1 MRPDAVVMA
10 AGMSSVRLAWDDP
23 PAAFAS
29 NSRGVFNLLEALGRS
44 APDAHLTML
53 SSASVYG
60 PPESLPLTEE
70 SAAEPSSPYGAS
82 KLAAEMLCRQHARRH
97 GTGVAVLR
105 LFNSIGPGQ
114 GTGQAPS
121 EFARQIAIAE
131 KRGERGLM
139 ITVGNPDSERDFT
152 DVRDVA
158 DGIAGAV
165 SGRLEGTF
173 NLCSGRAATIGSIVH
188 GLNLATRVEVGMLV
202 DPERAHPADVTSLYG
217 SCQKLGT
224 AIVFAPETV
233 LEQSLEDLLEDWR
246 TRA

>member
-1 MRPDAVVMA
+1 MA
-10 AGMSSVRLAWDDP
+10 AGMSSVRSAWDDP
-23 PAAFAS
+23 PAAFAA
-29 NSRGVFNLLEALGRS
+29 NTQGVFNLLEALGRS

-70 SAAEPSSPYGAS
+70 SHTAPSSPYGAS
-82 KLAAEMLCRQHARRH
+82 KLAAEMLCRQHARQH

-105 LFNSIGPGQ
+105 LFNQIGPGQ

-121 EFARQIAIAE
+121 EFARQIAVAE

-152 DVRDVA
+152 DVRDA
-158 DGIAGAV
+158 AAGIAGAV
-165 SGRLEGTF
+165 SGRIEGTF
-173 NLCSGRAATIGSIVH
+173 NLCSGKATTIGSIVH

-202 DPERAHPADVTSLYG
+202 DPQRAHPADVASLYG
-217 SCQKLGT
+217 SGEKLNTKVG
-224 AIVFAPETV
+224 FSPETE
-233 LEQSLEDLLEDWR
+233 LDQSLEDLLESWR
-246 TRA
+246 SRA